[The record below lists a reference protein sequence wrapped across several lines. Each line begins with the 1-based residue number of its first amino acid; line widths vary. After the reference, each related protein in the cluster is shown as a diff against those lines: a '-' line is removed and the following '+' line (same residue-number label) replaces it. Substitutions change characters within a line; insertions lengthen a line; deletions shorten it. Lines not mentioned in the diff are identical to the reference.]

1 MDDAL
6 LVLAQAGAGAVVA
19 AMATDA
25 WNSARTRAAHLF
37 RRGDRV
43 PTDEVEPLEGEL
55 LERDHQLIVAME
67 DRDRDEARARLQ
79 PGWEL
84 RLRLLLESRPE
95 AAEEIRRLVDEIES
109 SLGSAERRSVQINT
123 ARDHGQVFAAQGGTV
138 IVHQASPGNSP
149 PGRGNT
155 EG

>member
-25 WNSARTRAAHLF
+25 WNSARIRAAHLF
-37 RRGDRV
+37 RRSDSDPAEEG
-43 PTDEVEPLEGEL
+43 EPLEGEL
-55 LERDHQLIVAME
+55 LERDNQLVVAME
-67 DRDRDEARARLQ
+67 DREEARARLL

-84 RLRLLLESRPE
+84 RLRLLLEGRPE
-95 AAEEIRRLVDEIES
+95 AAEEIRRLVDDIEF
-109 SLGSAERRSVQINT
+109 SLGTAGRSSVQINS
-123 ARDHGQVFAAQGGTV
+123 ARDHGQVFAAQGGNV
-138 IVHQASPGNSP
+138 IVHRSGPGDSA
-149 PGRGNT
+149 PGRGDA

>member
-6 LVLAQAGAGAVVA
+6 LVLAQAGAGAVVG

-25 WNSARTRAAHLF
+25 WNSARTRAARLF
-37 RRGDRV
+37 RRGDGE
-43 PTDEVEPLEGEL
+43 PTDEGELLEGEL
-55 LERDHQLIVAME
+55 LERDHQLVVAME
-67 DRDRDEARARLQ
+67 DRDEARARLR

-95 AAEEIRRLVDEIES
+95 AAEEVRRLVEEIEA
-109 SLGSAERRSVQINT
+109 SLGPAERRFVQINT
-123 ARDHGQVFAAQGGTV
+123 AREHGQVFAAQGGNV
-138 IVHQASPGNSP
+138 IVHQEP
-149 PGRGNT
+149 PGSSAPDRGDR